1 MAGDA
6 FHRWNRA
13 FLPAR
18 RLGAQ
23 HGKTTSHFLRLRSHG
38 HGGKEGGSV
47 LISHNRLCHFDGA
60 IQLSSSWRKR
70 CFHDHAVWCF
80 SLHFSVFS
88 PPPQSDRHYCA
99 VFTFYEPV
107 VSPTTPTSDTPTSAS
122 TTTDS
127 EDEDPLQRRI
137 RAQSPPQQQQ
147 QQPEDGDAPCVH
159 GKRPR
164 GPDVPLEEKRN
175 DLCDDENCIASRY
188 TK

>member
-1 MAGDA
+1 M
-6 FHRWNRA
+6 
-13 FLPAR
+13 
-18 RLGAQ
+18 
-23 HGKTTSHFLRLRSHG
+23 
-38 HGGKEGGSV
+38 
-47 LISHNRLCHFDGA
+47 
-60 IQLSSSWRKR
+60 
-70 CFHDHAVWCF
+70 
-80 SLHFSVFS
+80 
-88 PPPQSDRHYCA
+88 
-99 VFTFYEPV
+99 FTFYEPV

-147 QQPEDGDAPCVH
+147 QQQPEDGDAPCVH

>member
-1 MAGDA
+1 M
-6 FHRWNRA
+6 
-13 FLPAR
+13 
-18 RLGAQ
+18 
-23 HGKTTSHFLRLRSHG
+23 
-38 HGGKEGGSV
+38 
-47 LISHNRLCHFDGA
+47 
-60 IQLSSSWRKR
+60 
-70 CFHDHAVWCF
+70 
-80 SLHFSVFS
+80 
-88 PPPQSDRHYCA
+88 
-99 VFTFYEPV
+99 FTFYEPV

-147 QQPEDGDAPCVH
+147 QPEDGDAPCVH